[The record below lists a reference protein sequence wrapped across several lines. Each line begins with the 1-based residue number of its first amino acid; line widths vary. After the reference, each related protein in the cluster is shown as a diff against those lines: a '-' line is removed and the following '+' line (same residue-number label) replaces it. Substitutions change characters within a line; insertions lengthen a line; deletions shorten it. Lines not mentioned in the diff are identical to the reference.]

1 MQLLLNDEMRLRF
14 HKKAKTNIWGD
25 CPKMVAWTVCRFEG
39 GGGGLSK
46 KERSGVFLRGVD
58 TPMHTMT
65 KKRRLMGKM
74 FLIYERLQE

>member
-1 MQLLLNDEMRLRF
+1 
-14 HKKAKTNIWGD
+14 
-25 CPKMVAWTVCRFEG
+25 MVAWTVCRFEG
-39 GGGGLSK
+39 GGGLSK
-46 KERSGVFLRGVD
+46 KERRGVFLRGVD

>member
-1 MQLLLNDEMRLRF
+1 MQLLLKDEMGLRF
-14 HKKAKTNIWGD
+14 HKKPIYGGIAQKWWLGQFAD
-25 CPKMVAWTVCRFEG
+25 LR

-46 KERSGVFLRGVD
+46 KERRGVFLRGVE